1 MVSNPENSY
10 HRGRSRREKEA
21 SAECMALATCDF
33 LGDSVSLWWILHLTM
48 LNLLSYN
55 RAQMIT
61 VSKEDY
67 LKAILEAESEGE
79 TVISAT
85 LAHWLSVS
93 PPAVTM
99 ALRRLKKDSLVR
111 VQGDGHVGL
120 TPAGRKIARKLTL
133 RHHLI
138 ERMLSEM
145 FGMEWYKVHDEAERL
160 EHAVS
165 RDFEAKLLRKLGR
178 GGACPHGNLSELES
192 PASRRRRGLLL
203 LAHAEPAKHY
213 VVSGIYERD
222 RQLLEF
228 LEGRGVR
235 PGARLQVSGRNYDQ
249 TLSLHTDAGAVSL
262 GRMAAERVWV
272 IAEAGPG
279 KPISSSR
286 RERKVLVHN
295 SPK

>member
-1 MVSNPENSY
+1 
-10 HRGRSRREKEA
+10 
-21 SAECMALATCDF
+21 
-33 LGDSVSLWWILHLTM
+33 
-48 LNLLSYN
+48 
-55 RAQMIT
+55 MIT

-67 LKAILEAESEGE
+67 LKAILEAESEGAS
-79 TVISAT
+79 VISAT

-99 ALRRLKKDSLVR
+99 ALRRLKKDGLVR
-111 VQGDGHVGL
+111 VQGGEVSL
-120 TPAGRKIARKLTL
+120 TSAGRKIARKLTL

-165 RDFEAKLLRKLGR
+165 RDFEAKLLARLGR

-192 PASRRRRGLLL
+192 PSSRRRRGLMR
-203 LAHAEPAKHY
+203 LADADPGHKY

-228 LEGRGVR
+228 LDARGVR
-235 PGARLQVSGRNYDQ
+235 PRAQISLVGRNYDN
-249 TLSLHTDAGAVSL
+249 TLTLNTDAGTIAV
-262 GRMAAERVWV
+262 GGTAAEKVRV
-272 IAEAGPG
+272 AA
-279 KPISSSR
+279 R
-286 RERKVLVHN
+286 
-295 SPK
+295 